1 MEGSHLWAKPEM
13 DGFINFRKEE
23 EGRRQSEMTSK
34 VFDEDQQRSE
44 PHLDR
49 EQGMLARLNQ

>member
-1 MEGSHLWAKPEM
+1 MEEL

-44 PHLDR
+44 LIVMGGLR
-49 EQGMLARLNQ
+49 SNFVNITE